1 MEIEVIPNTNL
12 YEKDCKK
19 FKMVRKDSG
28 ETDYYVTL
36 KNNGG
41 RCPCCGKYV
50 TKCKDLI
57 KKKIIHD
64 NKQIIYYSARRLKC
78 ECGKTFYEENPFVSK
93 EETIVSNN
101 LLKRILEELKRYN
114 HTFLEVAER
123 FNLSI
128 NKVIE
133 LFDTHV
139 QIKRKAL
146 REVISVDE
154 FYFSRRAKNKYAF
167 MILGLNGEIIDI
179 LKSRRKSYL
188 LDYFKY
194 IPQEERDRVK
204 YVTMDMNDVYKTVI
218 YRRFKDAIICIDS
231 FHVIK
236 DMNDELDRL
245 RKEIMEKYKD
255 KKYSEEYHLLKHH
268 NNVLFKEDLDEE
280 YHYSKYFHCEMNEVD
295 YLNRILKIDPVLTKT
310 YQEIKRYY
318 YFNRYWN
325 EYTPSEALDYI
336 NSLINEWFVS
346 DNKHL
351 IKLAN
356 TLDNWKEFIANS
368 FIPYKRNNGETVRLS
383 NGKIEG
389 KNSYIKK
396 MLKLANGYANFD
408 RFRNRAMYCENYYET
423 YSENKLPNTVKRKFP
438 KKKDQLEWP
447 PSGLKFVFCD

>member
-12 YEKDCKK
+12 YEKDYKK
-19 FKMVRKDSG
+19 FKMIRKETG
-28 ETDYYVTL
+28 ETYYYVTL

-41 RCPCCGKYV
+41 RCPSCGKYV

-64 NKQIIYYSARRLKC
+64 AKQIIYYSARRLKC

-101 LLKRILEELKRYN
+101 LQKRILEELKRYN
-114 HTFLEVAER
+114 HTFLEVAKR
-123 FNLSI
+123 FNLSV

-167 MILGLNGEIIDI
+167 MILGLNGKIIDI

-194 IPQEERDRVK
+194 IPQSERDRVK
-204 YVTMDMNDVYKTVI
+204 YVTM
-218 YRRFKDAIICIDS
+218 
-231 FHVIK
+231 

-280 YHYSKYFHCEMNEVD
+280 YRYSKYFHQLMNEVD

-310 YQEIKRYY
+310 YQEIKRHY
-318 YFNRYWN
+318 YFNHYWD
-325 EYTPSEALDYI
+325 EYRPSEALDYI

-346 DNKHL
+346 DNKRL
-351 IKLAN
+351 IKLAT
-356 TLDNWKEFIANS
+356 TLDNWKEYIANS
-368 FIPYKRNNGETVRLS
+368 FIPYTKSNGETVRLS

-396 MLKLANGYANFD
+396 MLKLANGYSNFD
-408 RFRNRAMYCENYYET
+408 RFKNRTMYCENCYEI
-423 YSENKLPNTVKRKFP
+423 YSQEKLPNTVKRIFP
-438 KKKDQLEWP
+438 KKKDQLE
-447 PSGLKFVFCD
+447 